1 MSNKT
6 SSKIEDFEAVKLSLA
21 SPEKILEWSY
31 GEVTKSETINYRTQ
45 RPEKDGLFC
54 ERIFGPTKDWE
65 CYCGKY
71 KRIRYKGV
79 ICDKC
84 GVEVTKS
91 IVRRE
96 RMGHIKLAVPIAH
109 IWFLRGVPSSIGLA
123 LNMSVQE
130 LEKIIYFANY
140 LILDVNEEE
149 KKVIA
154 DRIEAEYKSKIKA
167 GKNELTVPEI
177 NEIKEARDDAKEKLK
192 SIKKLRSISEFDYRD
207 LSLKYASVFKADIG
221 SDAIRKALSEIN
233 LKKTARSLEKNIS
246 ELPSSSAQRKKAMK
260 RLHLIQGFIKAGIK
274 PEWMC
279 LTVLP
284 IIPPDLRPMV
294 QLDGGRFATS
304 DLNDLYRRVINRNN
318 RLKKLMELGAP
329 EVISRNEK
337 RMLQEAVDA
346 LIDNSVRRGQATMAL
361 TGKRRQLRSLA
372 DMLKGKQ
379 GRFRQNLLG
388 KRVDYSARSV
398 IVVGPTLKLDQ
409 CGLPKQMALELFKPF
424 VMKELID
431 LGHAYNVRSAGK
443 LIEQGIT
450 EVWDILEEVI
460 KDKAVLLNR
469 APTLH
474 RLGIQAFHPILIE
487 GKAIKIHPLV
497 CKAFNADFDGD
508 QMAVHLPLT
517 ADAQKEANEIMLSSK
532 NLLKPATGEPIIVP
546 SQDMVLGCY
555 YMTKLVDNEKGEGKA
570 FSSFKDAVISY
581 ELGLI
586 GLKAKIKL
594 SVDALKLCKNKASA
608 DSLDEKEKFIE
619 TSAGRIIFNSSLPK
633 ELMFINEIMDAGA
646 LKALVAESLDKMGK
660 EKTVLLVDK
669 IKELGFDYATRS
681 GLSWGMDDLK
691 IPEAKKELFEKAEKR
706 VDSIREQY
714 EDGLLTNNERR
725 IKAIEVWMEV
735 KNKIAEIIP
744 KTIGEEEPVAYMINS
759 GARSNW
765 AVITQ
770 MCGMKGL
777 VVNPSGETI
786 ELPIK
791 SSFKEGFNVLEY
803 FISTH
808 GTRKGMADTAL
819 RTATAGYLT
828 RRLVDVAQ
836 DVIVH
841 EADCHTKE
849 GVEVFAD
856 EHIDIGRKLSMRIR
870 GRTTINDIKH
880 PKTGKVIVKAG
891 EQIDKDS
898 ASKVE
903 KANVKS
909 VFLRSVVK
917 CKAKRGVCQQC
928 YGYDLGRNK
937 LIEIGQ
943 AVGIVT
949 AQAIGEPGTQLTMRT
964 FHTGGV
970 AGKDITQGLPRV
982 EEIFEA
988 RVPKGKAIISEV
1000 DGKVEEIEKGL
1011 DTVIIKIKFKPK
1023 EEIQSP
1029 EIKKSSKSDKEKDD
1043 IKEYIIDK
1051 DTAVLVNKGDLI
1063 TVGQQLVEGHIDIHK
1078 LFELK
1083 GIEEVRK
1090 YVTKEVQQVY
1100 TAQGEG
1106 IDDKHIEIIIKQM
1119 FSRVKVKDPGDTSLL
1134 IGDII
1139 EKAQLIEAND
1149 EIEAEN
1155 KKNKNIT
1162 DKIKKPATVEQL
1174 LLGITKASLTTE
1186 SFLSAA
1192 SFQETA
1198 RVLINAA
1205 ITGKKDKLRGLK
1217 ENVII
1222 GRLIPA
1228 GTGYRKKK

>member
-1 MSNKT
+1 MSIKA
-6 SSKIEDFEAVKLSLA
+6 EDFKSVKLKLA
-21 SPEKILEWSY
+21 SPEKILKWSH
-31 GEVTKSETINYRTQ
+31 GEVMKPETINYRTQ

-54 ERIFGPTKDWE
+54 EKIFGPTKDWE

-71 KRIRYKGV
+71 KRIRYKGIV
-79 ICDKC
+79 CDKC

-109 IWFLRGVPSSIGLA
+109 IWFLRGIPSSIGLT

-130 LEKIIYFANY
+130 LEKVIYFASY
-140 LILDVNEEE
+140 LILEVNEEE
-149 KKVIA
+149 KKVIG
-154 DRIEAEYKSKIKA
+154 DRIEAEYKSKIKS
-167 GKNELTVPEI
+167 GKNKLTVPEI
-177 NEIKEARDDAKEKLK
+177 NEIKEARDIAKDKLK
-192 SIKKLRSISEFDYRD
+192 SIKKMRIISELEYRN
-207 LSLKYASVFKADIG
+207 LSIKYASVFKADIG
-221 SDAIRKALSEIN
+221 SDAIRKALQKID
-233 LKKTARSLEKNIS
+233 LKKTASNLENNIR
-246 ELPSSSAQRKKAMK
+246 ELPASSAQRKKAMK
-260 RLHLIQGFIKAGIK
+260 RLRLIQGFIKAGIR

-279 LTVLP
+279 LTILP

-318 RLKKLMELGAP
+318 RLKKLIELGAP

-346 LIDNSVRRGQATMAL
+346 LIDNSVRRGQATMAS

-450 EVWDILEEVI
+450 EVWDILEKVI
-460 KDKAVLLNR
+460 KNKTVLLNR

-474 RLGIQAFHPILIE
+474 RLGIQAFYPVLIE

-517 ADAQKEANEIMLSSK
+517 IDAQKEAAEIMLSSK
-532 NLLKPATGEPIIVP
+532 NLLKPATGEPIVTP

-555 YMTKLVDNEKGEGKA
+555 YMTKLTDGTKGEGKI
-570 FSSFKDAVISY
+570 FSSFEDTIVSY
-581 ELGLI
+581 EIGLI

-594 SVDALKLCKNKASA
+594 SVNALKPYENKASVN
-608 DSLDEKEKFIE
+608 SLDKGKRFIE
-619 TSAGRIIFNSSLPK
+619 TSAGRIIFNRSLPK
-633 ELMFINEIMDAGA
+633 KLMFINETMDASA
-646 LKALVAESLDKMGK
+646 LKALVAESLDKIGT
-660 EKTVLLVDK
+660 EETVLFVDR
-669 IKELGFDYATRS
+669 IKSLGFNYATKS

-691 IPEAKKELFEKAEKR
+691 IPDAKKQLFDDAEKR
-706 VDSIREQY
+706 IDEIREQY
-714 EDGLLTNNERR
+714 EDGLLTNNERK
-725 IKAIEVWMEV
+725 IKSIEVWMEV

-744 KTIGEEEPVAYMINS
+744 KTIGNEEAVAYMINS

-765 AVITQ
+765 SVITQ
-770 MCGMKGL
+770 MSGMKGL

-828 RRLVDVAQ
+828 RKLVDVAQ
-836 DVIVH
+836 DVIVYEH
-841 EADCHTKE
+841 DCHSKE
-849 GVEVFAD
+849 GVEVFAE
-856 EHIDIGRKLSMRIR
+856 EHTDIGRTMSMRVR
-870 GRTTINDIKH
+870 GKTTINDIKH
-880 PKTGKVIVKAG
+880 PKTGKIIVKAG
-891 EQIDKDS
+891 KQIDKDS
-898 ASKVE
+898 ADKIE
-903 KANVKS
+903 KANIKS
-909 VFLRSVVK
+909 VFLRSALN
-917 CKAKRGVCQQC
+917 CKAKKGVCQQC

-937 LIEIGQ
+937 LVKIGQ

-964 FHTGGV
+964 FHSGGV
-970 AGKDITQGLPRV
+970 AGKDITHGLPRV

-988 RVPKGKAIISEV
+988 RVPKGKAVISEV
-1000 DGKVEEIEKGL
+1000 NGKVEEIEKNL
-1011 DTVIIKIKFKPK
+1011 DTVIIKIKFEPK
-1023 EEIQSP
+1023 
-1029 EIKKSSKSDKEKDD
+1029 IKNQTSKTEKDSKSSEKDD
-1043 IKEYIIDK
+1043 NIKEYIIDK
-1051 DTAVLVNKGDLI
+1051 DTAIFVNKGDLV
-1063 TVGQQLVEGHIDIHK
+1063 TAGQQLVEGHVDIHE
-1078 LFELK
+1078 LFDLR
-1083 GIEEVRK
+1083 GIEAVRK
-1090 YVTKEVQQVY
+1090 YIVKEVQQVY

-1119 FSRVKVKDPGDTSLL
+1119 FSRVKVKDPGDTRLL

-1139 EKAQLIEAND
+1139 EKAQLIEANE
-1149 EIEAEN
+1149 EIEMEN
-1155 KKNKNIT
+1155 KKNKNVT
-1162 DKIKKPATVEQL
+1162 DKIKKPAVVEQL

-1205 ITGKKDKLRGLK
+1205 TTGQEDKLRGLK

-1222 GRLIPA
+1222 GRLIPS
-1228 GTGYRKKK
+1228 GTGYREEK

>member
-1 MSNKT
+1 MSNKI
-6 SSKIEDFEAVKLSLA
+6 SAKVEDFKSMKLKLA
-21 SPEKILEWSY
+21 SPDKILEWSY
-31 GEVTKSETINYRTQ
+31 GEVIKPETINYRTQ

-54 ERIFGPTKDWE
+54 EKIFGPTKDWE

-71 KRIRYKGV
+71 KRIRYKGIV
-79 ICDKC
+79 CDKC

-109 IWFLRGVPSSIGLA
+109 IWFLRGIPSSIGLT

-130 LEKIIYFANY
+130 LEKVIYFASY
-140 LILDVNEEE
+140 LILEVNEEE

-154 DRIEAEYKSKIKA
+154 DRIEAEYKLKIKA
-167 GKNELTVPEI
+167 GKDKLTVPEI
-177 NEIKEARDDAKEKLK
+177 NEIKEARDVAKEKLK
-192 SIKKLRSISEFDYRD
+192 SIKKMRIISELDYRD
-207 LSLKYASVFKADIG
+207 LSMKYASVFRADIG
-221 SDAIRKALSEIN
+221 SDAIRKALEEIN
-233 LKKTARSLEKNIS
+233 LKKTASNLEKIIR

-260 RLHLIQGFIKAGIK
+260 RLRLIQGFIKADIK

-279 LTVLP
+279 LTALP
-284 IIPPDLRPMV
+284 VIPPDLRPMV

-318 RLKKLMELGAP
+318 RLKKLIELGAP

-346 LIDNSVRRGQATMAL
+346 LIDNSVRRGQATMSS
-361 TGKRRQLRSLA
+361 TGKKRQLRSLA

-398 IVVGPTLKLDQ
+398 IVVGPTLKLNQ
-409 CGLPKQMALELFKPF
+409 CGLPKKMALELFKPF

-450 EVWDILEEVI
+450 EVWDILEKVI
-460 KDKAVLLNR
+460 KNKTVLLNR

-474 RLGIQAFHPILIE
+474 RLGIQAFYPILIE

-517 ADAQKEANEIMLSSK
+517 VDAQKEAAEIMLSSK
-532 NLLKPATGEPIIVP
+532 NLLKPATGEPIVIP

-555 YMTKLVDNEKGEGKA
+555 YMTKLTANLKGEGKI
-570 FSSFKDAVISY
+570 FGSFEDAIVSY

-594 SVDALKLCKNKASA
+594 SVEALKQYKNKAS
-608 DSLDEKEKFIE
+608 DSLDEKGKFVE
-619 TSAGRIIFNSSLPK
+619 TSAGRIIFNHALPK
-633 ELMFINEIMDAGA
+633 ELMFTNETMDSSA
-646 LKALVAESLDKMGK
+646 LKALIAESLDKIG
-660 EKTVLLVDK
+660 EEETVSLVDK
-669 IKELGFDYATRS
+669 IKEVGFAYATKS
-681 GLSWGMDDLK
+681 GLSWGMGDLK
-691 IPEAKKELFEKAEKR
+691 IPEAKKEFFEDAEEKINN
-706 VDSIREQY
+706 IREQY

-725 IKAIEVWMEV
+725 AKSIEVWMEV

-744 KTIGEEEPVAYMINS
+744 KTIGEEESVAYMINS

-765 AVITQ
+765 AVIAQ
-770 MCGMKGL
+770 MSGMKGL

-836 DVIVH
+836 DIIVH
-841 EADCHTKE
+841 ESDCHDKE

-856 EHIDIGRKLSMRIR
+856 EHLDIGRTLSTRIK
-870 GRTTINDIKH
+870 GRTVIEDIKH

-891 EQIDKDS
+891 EQIDKDN
-898 ASKVE
+898 ALKIE
-903 KANVKS
+903 KADVKK
-909 VFLRSVVK
+909 VLLRSVIS

-928 YGYDLGRNK
+928 YGYDLGKNK

-964 FHTGGV
+964 FHSGGV

-988 RVPKGKAIISEV
+988 RVPKGKAVISEV
-1000 DGKVEEIEKGL
+1000 DGRVEEIDEGME
-1011 DTVIIKIKFKPK
+1011 TVIIKIKFNPK
-1023 EEIQSP
+1023 EEVP
-1029 EIKKSSKSDKEKDD
+1029 DPKAKKSLKSKQENNN
-1043 IKEYIIDK
+1043 IKEYVVDK
-1051 DTAVLVNKGDLI
+1051 DTAILVNKGDLI
-1063 TVGQQLVEGHIDIHK
+1063 TAGQQLVEGHVDIHE
-1078 LFELK
+1078 LFDLK
-1083 GIEEVRK
+1083 GTEEVKK
-1090 YVTKEVQQVY
+1090 YITKEVQQVY

-1119 FSRVKVKDPGDTSLL
+1119 FSRVKVKDPGDTRLL

-1149 EIEAEN
+1149 EIEIEN
-1155 KKNKNIT
+1155 KKNKGIT
-1162 DKIKKPATVEQL
+1162 DKIKKPAVVENL

-1198 RVLINAA
+1198 RVLIGAA
-1205 ITGKKDKLRGLK
+1205 TTGRTDELRGLK

-1222 GRLIPA
+1222 GRLIPT
-1228 GTGYRKKK
+1228 GTGYMKKE